1 MVLSGVGNENGV
13 GVENP
18 GKVQPVSTVKTI
30 KATIIWRGLMLSME
44 LHSSMRLLTLSK
56 TYILKL

>member
-1 MVLSGVGNENGV
+1 MVLSGVGKENGV

-30 KATIIWRGLMLSME
+30 IATSIWRNLILSME
-44 LHSSMRLLTLSK
+44 LPSSMRFFTLFI
-56 TYILKL
+56 TTILKL